1 MTKTVPISTTYV
13 VIAGAAHAP
22 MPIGNERD
30 EADVAIIGV
39 PNRLRLGDIDEQ
51 KPKGAVLDANT
62 RVLAQLLATQTEMLA
77 TLKAIEAKLPSSTW

>member
-1 MTKTVPISTTYV
+1 MTRTVPISTTYV

-22 MPIGNERD
+22 MPTGNEMD
-30 EADVAIIGV
+30 EADVAIVGV
-39 PNRLRLGDIDEQ
+39 PNRLRIGDVDEQ
-51 KPKGAVLDANT
+51 KAQGAVLDANT